1 MSKSEF
7 RKLFSYFSG
16 GWLLLAGHPLAAL
29 RPKVYLLD
37 SATHPPTRIAELLRV
52 LFDAGYA
59 FALETDENGFRR
71 GLAVNPVLN
80 FVAVGVAFA
89 NFVFRFADGGD
100 EFFAIHADGRAA
112 LLNGFFHFGR
122 ERVGPLHGSR
132 ALLGKIEKRSEQLLQ
147 VVGREVRNGLGEFQK
162 NGAAHAGPNS
172 GGTILL
178 LRSGR

>member
-1 MSKSEF
+1 MLGAAR
-7 RKLFSYFSG
+7 RKVNETHFG
-16 GWLLLAGHPLAAL
+16 
-29 RPKVYLLD
+29 VLD
-37 SATHPPTRIAELLRV
+37 SLKFGGCLPFAASRVPIVLLKYRRTAELLRV